1 MSNDARQ
8 PEDNQNEQQG
18 VRETN
23 SESAKLPARR
33 DQTGPAGRGELSE
46 ADREHIKQLFDRA
59 NGAHGLAVK
68 AARDLCQHMLDAG
81 AALLEA
87 KALCPKGMWQE
98 WLAAHFKASA
108 RTAQRYMHLAK
119 LVPPIGEKTT
129 SVSFF
134 HPEEL
139 ASSLSAALRKIER
152 QQRATTDASSE
163 TRNIPAA
170 ADVLVDIPQS
180 AAAYLA
186 APPAKDDNS
195 LAKIMSLFDELDAS
209 LRRAIQ
215 SGEWLDYGQFV
226 LDELERIRAD
236 LEACRLLIND
246 GCTASRRSA

>member
-1 MSNDARQ
+1 MSND
-8 PEDNQNEQQG
+8 
-18 VRETN
+18 
-23 SESAKLPARR
+23 
-33 DQTGPAGRGELSE
+33 ELSE
-46 ADREHIKQLFDRA
+46 ADRERIKQLFDRA

-81 AALLEA
+81 AALVEA
-87 KALCPKGMWQE
+87 KSLCPKGKWQE

-119 LVPPIGEKTT
+119 LVQAIGEKTT
-129 SVSFF
+129 FVSFS

-139 ASSLSAALRKIER
+139 ASSLSAALRRIQE
-152 QQRATTDASSE
+152 QQRATTDPFSE
-163 TRNIPAA
+163 TRNISAI
-170 ADVLVDIPQS
+170 ADVLVEIPQS

-186 APPAKDDNS
+186 APPAKDDKS
-195 LAKIMSLFDELDAS
+195 LAKIISLFDELDAA

-215 SGEWLDYGQFV
+215 SGQWLDYGQFV

-246 GCTASRRSA
+246 GCTTGRRSA